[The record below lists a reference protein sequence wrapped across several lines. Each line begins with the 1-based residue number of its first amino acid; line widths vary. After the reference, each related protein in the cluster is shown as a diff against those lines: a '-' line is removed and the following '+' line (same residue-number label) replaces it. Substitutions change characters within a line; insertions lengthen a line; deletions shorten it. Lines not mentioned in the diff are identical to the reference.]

1 MAHAEK
7 TGGAESLTADIDPI
21 AVHKTLEEILLSP
34 PFRNSKQCQDM
45 LRYVVEHSLKR
56 EQESLRERVIGIEV
70 FGRRHDYDTS
80 DDPVVRMRAADIRK
94 RLAQYYQRAE
104 NHGTHVRIE
113 IPSGSYRA
121 NFEIIPQENITTTAQ
136 PEFDPVPI
144 PPNPVNNHFAPTVL
158 PVIELTQKT
167 PGTNLRKRTIWT
179 VAVLL
184 VVTLAGWLTY
194 RTFHAAQQ
202 SALEMF
208 WTPVFSKPEPVMM
221 YAGANALYRLS
232 NSYLETYQKEHP
244 TEIHSQGQEF
254 FPKFRPGEK
263 IDVRELIPVTN
274 TTSDALAISHI
285 VSLLT
290 RNRRSFELRY
300 GADIATS
307 DIHDSPTILI
317 GGFNNTWTL
326 NMTNPLRFVLKDGIR
341 IEDSW
346 GKTKGWLEI
355 KLPNGDITDDY
366 AVISRLFDPPT
377 GRVLITVAGIGSYGT
392 EKAAEF
398 LTNPREMEEL
408 EQSAPAGWQKKN
420 MQFVLHVK
428 LQNGVVESAGI
439 VATQCW

>member
-1 MAHAEK
+1 MAQTEK
-7 TGGAESLTADIDPI
+7 AREGGSLTADVDSLVVRR
-21 AVHKTLEEILLSP
+21 ALEEILQSP

-45 LRYVVEHSLKR
+45 LRYVVEQSLRR

-80 DDPVVRMRAADIRK
+80 DDPVVRIRAADIRK
-94 RLAQYYQRAE
+94 RLAQYYQSAE
-104 NHGTHVRIE
+104 NHDASVRIE

-121 NFEIIPQENITTTAQ
+121 NFEITPQESIATTAR
-136 PEFDPVPI
+136 PEFDQVSI
-144 PPNPVNNHFAPTVL
+144 SLNPVKNHLASAVL
-158 PVIELTQKT
+158 PVAEPAQKT
-167 PGTNLRKRTIWT
+167 PGTNLRKRAIWAGSAL
-179 VAVLL
+179 AVIM
-184 VVTLAGWLTY
+184 LAGWLTY
-194 RTFHAAQQ
+194 RNPHTAQQ
-202 SALEMF
+202 STLDMF
-208 WTPVFSKPEPVMM
+208 WAPVINNPGPVMM
-221 YAGANALYRLS
+221 YGGANALYRLS
-232 NSYLETYQKEHP
+232 KNYLETYQKAHP
-244 TEIHSQGQEF
+244 QEAHGQGQEF
-254 FPKFRPGEK
+254 FPNFQPGEK
-263 IDVRELIPVTN
+263 IDARELIPVTN

-290 RNRRSFELRY
+290 SNRRSFELRY
-300 GADIATS
+300 GSDIAAS

-346 GKTKGWLEI
+346 GKTKGWSEV
-355 KLPNGDITDDY
+355 KLPNGDITEDY

-392 EKAAEF
+392 EKAADF
-398 LTNPREMEEL
+398 LTNPRELAEL
-408 EQSAPAGWQKKN
+408 EQSAPAGWQKRN
-420 MQFVLHVK
+420 MQFVLRVK